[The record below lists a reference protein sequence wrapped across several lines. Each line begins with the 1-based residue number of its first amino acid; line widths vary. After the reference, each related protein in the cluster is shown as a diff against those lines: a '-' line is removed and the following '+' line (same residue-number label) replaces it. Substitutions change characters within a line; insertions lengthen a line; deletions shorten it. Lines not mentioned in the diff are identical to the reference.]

1 MLVTE
6 KKPLLVIVG
15 PTAVGKTAFCIEL
28 ARRVPAEVVTAD
40 SMQVYRGMD
49 IGTAKPS
56 VEERHGVPHHGIDLV
71 EPDEECNVA
80 DYRRYAL
87 KTIGDIHAR
96 GKLPILSGG
105 TGLYVRAVVDE
116 FLFPERGADWEF
128 RRRLEE
134 DAKRLGRAAIHERLR
149 QVDPETAARLHP
161 NDLRRVVRALEV
173 YERTGRPLSEH
184 LRQARGKG
192 SPFDLLM
199 FGLIRPRHK
208 LYERINE
215 RVLDQIRAGL
225 VEEVAA
231 LMQRGLDEDDVS
243 MKGLGYKEI
252 IAYLKGKTTLDEAIR
267 ILQRNTRR
275 YARRQL
281 TWFRADKR
289 VHWLD
294 LSTFPSLSDAVE
306 YVVDAVRQRWPQY
319 AHSS

>member
-1 MLVTE
+1 MTR
-6 KKPLLVIVG
+6 KPPLLVIVG
-15 PTAVGKTAFCIEL
+15 PTAVGKTAFCVEL
-28 ARRVPAEVVTAD
+28 AQRLPAEIVTAD

-49 IGTAKPS
+49 IGTAKPTD
-56 VEERHGVPHHGIDLV
+56 EERRGVPHHGIDLV
-71 EPDEECNVA
+71 DPDEECNVA
-80 DYRRYAL
+80 DYRGHAL
-87 KTIGDIHAR
+87 AAIGAIHER

-128 RRRLEE
+128 RRRLEKE
-134 DAKRLGRAAIHERLR
+134 AERLGRPALHARL
-149 QVDPETAARLHP
+149 QAVDPETAARLHP

-184 LRQARGKG
+184 LREARGKA

-199 FGLIRPRHK
+199 FGLTRPREE
-208 LYERINE
+208 LYARIND
-215 RVLDQIRAGL
+215 RVHEQIRAGL

-231 LMQRGLDEDDVS
+231 LLERGLDENDVS

-252 IAYLKGKTTLDEAIR
+252 IGYLKGRYSLDEAITM
-267 ILQRNTRR
+267 LQRDTRH

-289 VHWLD
+289 IQWID
-294 LSTFPSLSDAVE
+294 LSEYNDLTSAMARVYGAV
-306 YVVDAVRQRWPQY
+306 VRRWPQF
-319 AHSS
+319 APR